1 LYSKVSEAKFSTAKK
16 EYTCLTCCNVIS
28 KDSKY
33 VTCNHFSKELAEAWE
48 ELTKY
53 RPWAKK
59 FECFV
64 SLKFCSGRC
73 YRAWERAHKEN
84 YKDAKDLHKRYI
96 DLVITARDRRTKNW
110 KDWVIWKEIFTPL
123 DDRWRINT

>member
-1 LYSKVSEAKFSTAKK
+1 MLSLYSKISTAKFSTAKK
-16 EYTCLTCCNVIS
+16 EYTCLTCCNVIP

-59 FECFV
+59 FECFI

-73 YRAWERAHKEN
+73 NRSQG
-84 YKDAKDLHKRYI
+84 
-96 DLVITARDRRTKNW
+96 LVQFVDCFLVYVSLVWFEPTREPFW
-110 KDWVIWKEIFTPL
+110 YV
-123 DDRWRINT
+123 